1 MTIIQAIILGA
12 VQGITEFLPV
22 SSSGHL
28 QLAKELLGI
37 HMTDNLTFDVALHAG
52 TVCSTFVILWSEI
65 SWVLRGLFSRHFN
78 EAHTYILKII
88 LSMIPVAIVGFTC
101 KDYIEQLLNGE
112 ENMLIVGTMLLLT
125 SVLLGFTYFR
135 REDRATKSGRAIG
148 YRDAFVIGL
157 AQAAAVMPGL
167 SRSGSTIATGIL
179 LGNDRSAVAKFSFL
193 MVLVPILGS
202 AFLDMV
208 KGGGAISIEGVSG
221 VALAAGFIS
230 AFVVGAVA
238 CRAMI
243 EIVRRGKLIYFSIYC
258 AVVGA
263 VSLAVYFIR

>member
-1 MTIIQAIILGA
+1 MTTIQAIILGA

-52 TVCSTFVILWSEI
+52 TVCSTLVILWSEV
-65 SWVLRGLFSRHFN
+65 SWILKGIFSRHFN
-78 EAHTYILKII
+78 EAHEYVLKII
-88 LSMIPVAIVGFTC
+88 LSMVPVAIVGFTC
-101 KDYIEQLLNGE
+101 KDYIEEMLNGGGS
-112 ENMLIVGTMLLLT
+112 MLVVGLMLLIT
-125 SVLLGFTYFR
+125 SILLGFTYFK
-135 REDRATKSGRAIG
+135 REDSATKVGRPIG

-193 MVLVPILGS
+193 MVLVPILGNTL
-202 AFLDMV
+202 LDLI
-208 KGGGAISIEGVSG
+208 KGGGTIAIEGVSG
-221 VALAAGFIS
+221 GALAAGFLS
-230 AFVVGAVA
+230 AFVVGALA

-243 EIVRRGKLIYFSIYC
+243 EIVRRGKLIYFAVYC
-258 AVVGA
+258 GVVGLL
-263 VSLAVYFIR
+263 SLFVYFL